1 MAEKVKRSKT
11 KYPNIYLNEHTGKY
25 DVKYN
30 YKEYDPFMQKNKYKS
45 KWVYSCLTLT
55 EAKAELAKLQTG
67 INRTDN
73 EDITLQGAFELWKI
87 KASAQRYSNT
97 TVFNTEQQLKT
108 ICKYLPADTKL
119 KNITEDVYYQL
130 FDCLRKEY
138 SEETIYTLN
147 SAFRKLVRLAYKRGF
162 IADNFLHKADN
173 IKTKKKDSFRLLTHE
188 EFEKIN
194 HYLGNSKS
202 NYRNYN
208 SYPRLQFFYN
218 ILYYT
223 GVRLGECLALTWSDF
238 QTFDYYSPNTYAAE
252 YSKESVGAG
261 NGHFQGKRLHVTK
274 ARLRSGDIKEPK
286 NLKHRTIPL
295 PSQLEAIYDREYQKH
310 IESGG
315 SDNDA
320 IFTYTH
326 SYCLSRIKQTCKKI
340 KIEPCNCHSFRHTYI
355 SNLIKQNVPISVIEK
370 VSGDTQQTI
379 FARYSHMFEND
390 EVMVLKALE
399 NL

>member
-1 MAEKVKRSKT
+1 MAEKIKRSKT
-11 KYPNIYLNEHTGKY
+11 KYPNIYLNEYTGKY

-30 YKEYDPFMQKNKYKS
+30 YKEYDPVMQKNKYKS
-45 KWVYSCLTLT
+45 KWVYNCLTVT

-67 INRTDN
+67 INKTGGK
-73 EDITLQGAFELWKI
+73 DITLQGAFELWKV

-97 TVFNTEQQLKT
+97 TILNTEQQLKT
-108 ICKYLPADTKL
+108 ICKYLPANTRL
-119 KNITEDVYYQL
+119 KDITEDVYYQL

-147 SAFRKLVRLAYKRGF
+147 SALRKLIQIAYKRGF

-188 EFEKIN
+188 EFEKID
-194 HYLGNSKS
+194 HYLENTKS
-202 NYRNYN
+202 NYRGYD

-223 GVRLGECLALTWSDF
+223 GVRLGECLALTWADF
-238 QTFDYYSPNTYAAE
+238 QTFDYYTRETQTAE
-252 YSKESVGAG
+252 YNSTPGTARSIYA
-261 NGHFQGKRLHVTK
+261 HGKRLNITK
-274 ARLRSGDIKEPK
+274 ARLRNGDIKEPK
-286 NLKHRTIPL
+286 NLKHRAIPL
-295 PSQLEAIYDREYQKH
+295 PSRLEAIYDREYHRH
-310 IESGG
+310 IENGG
-315 SDNDA
+315 SDEDRV
-320 IFTYTH
+320 FTYTH
-326 SYCLSRIKQTCKKI
+326 SYCLSRIKQTCRKVR
-340 KIEPCNCHSFRHTYI
+340 IEPCNCHSFRHTYI

-379 FARYSHMFEND
+379 FARYSHMFEHD